1 MYILGTKEEVNS
13 NLQIFRNRN
22 KTIGLVPTM
31 GALHQGH
38 LELVKIAKQY
48 SDLVVVSIFINPT
61 QFNNQEDFEKYPK
74 TLDKD
79 LELLDK
85 SGVDYL
91 FLPDTMEI
99 YPSKPMLSIDFGHL
113 DKILEGSFRPGHF
126 NGVGIVVS
134 KLLNIVK
141 PNHAYFGQ
149 KDLQQVAIIKRLVLD
164 LSFDVRINVV
174 PTVREEDGMAL
185 SSRNLRLDSESR
197 QSARIISKALFLAKS
212 ELLDGRPW
220 LSIRKKINQMFESE
234 PKAKLEYFELVT
246 SDSFYVLEDI
256 GEEKNVSICTAAYFG
271 DVRLIDNISIFD

>member
-1 MYILGTKEEVNS
+1 VYILGTKEEVNS

-141 PNHAYFGQ
+141 PHHAYFGQ